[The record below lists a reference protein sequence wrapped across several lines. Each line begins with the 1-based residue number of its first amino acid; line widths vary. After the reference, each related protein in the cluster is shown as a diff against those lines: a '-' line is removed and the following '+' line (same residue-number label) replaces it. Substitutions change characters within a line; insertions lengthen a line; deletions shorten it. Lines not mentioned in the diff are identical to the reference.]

1 MKESPKIV
9 ILGAGMSAVAC
20 AESLLDFF
28 QVELYEKSKGF
39 GGRLCSK
46 KYHETRFHLGAQ
58 FCTCTDPDF
67 KKLLNKNN
75 AKKFNGSMYNFFQ
88 KEEIET
94 HQYFVHPDGMQAL
107 VRESSES
114 LDIKAR
120 EKCMRVDAQNKIAY
134 FESGLEVS
142 YDILISSLPFPQAQE
157 LLEFDESLNINFD
170 PCIAV
175 GLMINSVIKTKYSA
189 YQSVNQNI
197 SWAASSKFYN
207 ATIDET
213 WVLQFS
219 PETSRAMFDVSENQL
234 ADFASNQLNEL
245 FDSDIIIEDSHV
257 FKWKYAQCN
266 RLNSE
271 KKFIALENDIF
282 AIGDW
287 NISPRVESAFLSG
300 RALAKFLVSNKK

>member
-1 MKESPKIV
+1 MKKIPKIV
-9 ILGAGMSAVAC
+9 ILGAGMSSIAFAKNL
-20 AESLLDFF
+20 SNSF
-28 QVELYEKSKGF
+28 QVELYEKSRGV

-67 KKLLNKNN
+67 QELLNNNN
-75 AKKFNGSMYNFFQ
+75 AKKFNGSIYNFSK

-94 HQYFVHPDGMQAL
+94 HQYFVHPDGMQSL
-107 VRESSES
+107 IRESSES
-114 LDIKAR
+114 LNIRTR
-120 EKCMRVDAQNKIAY
+120 EKCTRVDTQNKIAY

-142 YDILISSLPFPQAQE
+142 YDILVSSLPFPQAQE
-157 LLEFDESLNINFD
+157 LLEFNQPINISFD

-175 GLMINSVIKTKYSA
+175 GLMINSTIKSKHSA
-189 YQSVNQNI
+189 YQSINKDV
-197 SWAASSKFYN
+197 SWVGSSKFYN
-207 ATIDET
+207 AAIDET

-219 PETSRAMFDVSENQL
+219 PETSRAMFDDPENQL
-234 ADFASNQLNEL
+234 EDFASNQLNEL
-245 FDSDIIIEDSHV
+245 FSSNIIIENSHV
-257 FKWKYAQCN
+257 FKWRYAQCN

-271 KKFIALENDIF
+271 QKFIAFENDVF

-300 RALAKFLVSNKK
+300 KALAKFLVSNIK

>member
-1 MKESPKIV
+1 MKKIPKIV
-9 ILGAGMSAVAC
+9 ILGAGMSAVAF
-20 AESLLDFF
+20 AKNLSNSF
-28 QVELYEKSKGF
+28 QVELYEKSRGV

-46 KYHETRFHLGAQ
+46 KSHETRYHLGAQ

-67 KKLLNKNN
+67 QKLLNNNN
-75 AKKFNGSMYNFFQ
+75 AQKFNGSIYNFSK

-94 HQYFVHPDGMQAL
+94 NQYFVHPDGMQAL
-107 VRESSES
+107 VRESSGS
-114 LDIKAR
+114 LDIRAR
-120 EKCMRVDAQNKIAY
+120 EKCIRVDAQNKIAY

-157 LLEFDESLNINFD
+157 LLEFDESLNISFD

-175 GLMINSVIKTKYSA
+175 GLMMNSAIKTKYSA
-189 YQSVNQNI
+189 YQSVNQDI

-219 PETSRAMFDVSENQL
+219 PETSRAMFDLSEYQL
-234 ADFASNQLNEL
+234 ANFASDQLNEL

-271 KKFIALENDIF
+271 QKFIALENDIF

>member
-1 MKESPKIV
+1 MKKIPKIV
-9 ILGAGMSAVAC
+9 ILGAGMSAVAF
-20 AESLLDFF
+20 AKNLSNSF
-28 QVELYEKSKGF
+28 QVELYEKSRGV

-46 KYHETRFHLGAQ
+46 KSHETRYHLGAQ

-67 KKLLNKNN
+67 QKLLNNNN
-75 AKKFNGSMYNFFQ
+75 AKKFNGSIYNFSK

-94 HQYFVHPDGMQAL
+94 NQYFVHPDGMQSL
-107 VRESSES
+107 IRESSES
-114 LDIKAR
+114 LNIRTR
-120 EKCMRVDAQNKIAY
+120 EKCTRVDTQNKIAY

-175 GLMINSVIKTKYSA
+175 GLMINSAIKTKYSA
-189 YQSVNQNI
+189 YQSVNQDI

-219 PETSRAMFDVSENQL
+219 PETSRAMFDLSEYQL
-234 ADFASNQLNEL
+234 ANFASDQLNEL

-271 KKFIALENDIF
+271 QKYFALDNDVF

>member
-1 MKESPKIV
+1 MLI
-9 ILGAGMSAVAC
+9 
-20 AESLLDFF
+20 
-28 QVELYEKSKGF
+28 
-39 GGRLCSK
+39 
-46 KYHETRFHLGAQ
+46 
-58 FCTCTDPDF
+58 
-67 KKLLNKNN
+67 
-75 AKKFNGSMYNFFQ
+75 
-88 KEEIET
+88 
-94 HQYFVHPDGMQAL
+94 
-107 VRESSES
+107 
-114 LDIKAR
+114 
-120 EKCMRVDAQNKIAY
+120 

-157 LLEFDESLNINFD
+157 LLEFDQSLNISFD

-175 GLMINSVIKTKYSA
+175 GLMINSAIKTKYSA
-189 YQSVNQNI
+189 YQSVNQDI
-197 SWAASSKFYN
+197 SWAGSSKFYN

-219 PETSRAMFDVSENQL
+219 PETSRAMFDDPENQL

-245 FDSDIIIEDSHV
+245 FDSNIIIEDSHV

-271 KKFIALENDIF
+271 QKFIALENDVF

-300 RALAKFLVSNKK
+300 KALAKFLVSNKK

>member
-46 KYHETRFHLGAQ
+46 KHHETRFHLGAQ

-75 AKKFNGSMYNFFQ
+75 AKKFNGSIYNFFQ
-88 KEEIET
+88 KEEIGT
-94 HQYFVHPDGMQAL
+94 HQYFIHPDGMQAL
-107 VRESSES
+107 VRESSGS
-114 LDIKAR
+114 LDIRAR
-120 EKCMRVDAQNKIAY
+120 EKCIRVDAQNKIAY

-157 LLEFDESLNINFD
+157 LLEFDESLNISFD

-175 GLMINSVIKTKYSA
+175 GLMMNSAIKTKYSA
-189 YQSVNQNI
+189 YQSVNQDI

-219 PETSRAMFDVSENQL
+219 PETSRAMFDVSEYQL
-234 ADFASNQLNEL
+234 ANFASDQLNEL
-245 FDSDIIIEDSHV
+245 F
-257 FKWKYAQCN
+257 
-266 RLNSE
+266 
-271 KKFIALENDIF
+271 
-282 AIGDW
+282 
-287 NISPRVESAFLSG
+287 
-300 RALAKFLVSNKK
+300 

>member
-1 MKESPKIV
+1 MKKIPKIV
-9 ILGAGMSAVAC
+9 ILGAGMSAVAF
-20 AESLLDFF
+20 AKNLSNSF
-28 QVELYEKSKGF
+28 QVELYEKSRGV

-46 KYHETRFHLGAQ
+46 KSHKTRYHLGAQ

-67 KKLLNKNN
+67 QKLLNNNN
-75 AKKFNGSMYNFFQ
+75 AKKFNGSIYNFSK

-94 HQYFVHPDGMQAL
+94 NQYFVHPDGMQSL
-107 VRESSES
+107 IRESSES
-114 LDIKAR
+114 LNIRTR
-120 EKCMRVDAQNKIAY
+120 EKCTRVDTQNKIAY

-157 LLEFDESLNINFD
+157 LLEFDESLNISFD

-175 GLMINSVIKTKYSA
+175 GLMMNSAIKTKYSA
-189 YQSVNQNI
+189 YQSVNQDI

-219 PETSRAMFDVSENQL
+219 PETSRAMLDDPENQL
-234 ADFASNQLNEL
+234 EDFASNQFNEL
-245 FDSDIIIEDSHV
+245 FNSNIIIEDSHV
-257 FKWKYAQCN
+257 FKWRYAQCN

-271 KKFIALENDIF
+271 QKFIAFENDVF

>member
-1 MKESPKIV
+1 
-9 ILGAGMSAVAC
+9 
-20 AESLLDFF
+20 
-28 QVELYEKSKGF
+28 
-39 GGRLCSK
+39 
-46 KYHETRFHLGAQ
+46 
-58 FCTCTDPDF
+58 
-67 KKLLNKNN
+67 
-75 AKKFNGSMYNFFQ
+75 MYNFFQ

-175 GLMINSVIKTKYSA
+175 GLVINSAIKTKYRA
-189 YQSVNQNI
+189 YQSVNQDI